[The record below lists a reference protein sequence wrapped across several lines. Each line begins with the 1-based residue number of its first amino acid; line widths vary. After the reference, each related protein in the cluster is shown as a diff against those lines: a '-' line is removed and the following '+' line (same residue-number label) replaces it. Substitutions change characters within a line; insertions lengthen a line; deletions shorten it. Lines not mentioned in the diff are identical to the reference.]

1 MLCARAD
8 VFIRRRNN
16 AVLFFG
22 LLSTVTLGSIVLTR
36 YDVAKGLVSFAR
48 AFFWG
53 ASNFYPNS
61 ASFRRLP
68 DILVKLWET
77 VLMSISATVVSAV
90 PSLFLAL
97 SGSRST
103 RVHPL
108 FTVCARG
115 IGSFFRN
122 MPLVAWAMIL
132 MLAFSQSALTGF
144 LALFLGS
151 LGFLTRAFME
161 TIDEVGEDVVEAL
174 KATGAGR
181 PHITFQ
187 AVLPS
192 SMPQVVSWLLFMVE
206 TNIRDA
212 TLVGFL
218 TGTGI
223 GFLFDVYY
231 KSFNYHA
238 ASLVVIVT
246 VIAVIGIETISNA
259 IRRVIL

>member
-1 MLCARAD
+1 MQAD

-16 AVLFFG
+16 SLLLLG
-22 LLSTVTLGSIVLTR
+22 LLSALTFGSIALTR
-36 YDVAKGLVSFAR
+36 YDVAKGLASFGK
-48 AFFWG
+48 AFLWG
-53 ASNFYPNS
+53 ASNFYPNG
-61 ASFRRLP
+61 ASVRRLP
-68 DILVKLWET
+68 DILLKLWET
-77 VLMSISATVVSAV
+77 VLISVASTVTAAV
-90 PSLFLAL
+90 PALFLAL
-97 SGSRST
+97 SGSRTT
-103 RVHPL
+103 RIHAF
-108 FTVCARG
+108 FTVLARG

-122 MPLVAWAMIL
+122 MPLVAWAMVL

-151 LGFLTRAFME
+151 LGFLARAFME
-161 TIDEVGEDVVEAL
+161 TIDEVGEEVVEAL
-174 KATGAGR
+174 KATGASL
-181 PHITFQ
+181 PHIASQ

-192 SMPQVVSWLLFMVE
+192 SMPQMVSWLLFMVE

-238 ASLVVIVT
+238 ASLVVLVT
-246 VIAVIGIETISNA
+246 VIAVIAVETISNSV
-259 IRRVIL
+259 RRVIL